1 MRKSEPRS
9 TLLTKIPEHT
19 VLVTG
24 AGRSGTSWL
33 GKLLDASPR
42 VFYKHEPDNWTYV
55 PWFRNIPSRLDDVPE
70 NDSYR
75 EEVIGALERSF
86 WTHCLHFVAPPDF
99 PKKFLRHRLWRLM
112 NLGLRAH
119 RKLGLGDGPSFTI
132 PRWMFREDISQIHFV
147 VKSVM
152 SNLRLAWL
160 HRNFPTFRLLLIIRH
175 PGGYLSS
182 WLRGARDHGWAGFGD
197 KSRLNGTLLPF
208 PRAEHEKYAPA
219 YHHGSRFERELI
231 YWIIVNETP
240 LLELAESSALKV
252 VVYEELCSD
261 TEGVLRRVYEH
272 CGIPLGESTKR
283 FIEASTSKHQDGF
296 YSVFKDPSRVAEQ
309 WREVLSSEQIETVDS
324 YLAGSFLSKLWS

>member
-1 MRKSEPRS
+1 MSESPPRS
-9 TLLTKIPEHT
+9 TSLMGIPDHT

-42 VFYKHEPDNWTYV
+42 VLYKHEPDNWTYV

-75 EEVIGALERSF
+75 DEVIWALEQSF
-86 WTHCLHFVAPPDF
+86 WTHCLQFVAPPDF

-182 WLRGARDHGWAGFGD
+182 WIRGARDHGWAGFGD

-208 PRAEHEKYAPA
+208 PRVEHEKYAHA
-219 YHHGSRFERELI
+219 YHHASPFERELI
-231 YWIIVNETP
+231 YWIIANKTP
-240 LLELAESSALKV
+240 LLELAESS
-252 VVYEELCSD
+252 
-261 TEGVLRRVYEH
+261 
-272 CGIPLGESTKR
+272 IPLGESTKR
-283 FIEASTSKHQDGF
+283 FIEASTSIHQDGF

-309 WREVLSSEQIETVDS
+309 WREELSSVQIETVDS
-324 YLAGSFLSKLWS
+324 YLAGSFLSKFWS